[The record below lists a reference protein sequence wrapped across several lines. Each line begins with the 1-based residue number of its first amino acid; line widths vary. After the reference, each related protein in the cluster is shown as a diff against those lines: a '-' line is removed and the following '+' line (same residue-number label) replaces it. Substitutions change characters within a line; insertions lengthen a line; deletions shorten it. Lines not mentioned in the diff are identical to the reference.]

1 MKSTE
6 TQKVFVT
13 RDRLILLLIDRLIVR
28 PDVRTM
34 HTDVLDGLQIRFH
47 LLREEKVGN
56 MRVSRRGERNAGGS
70 VKISCIGNPS
80 FDRADQLT
88 SLQFW

>member
-13 RDRLILLLIDRLIVR
+13 LDRLILLLIDRLVVR

-34 HTDVLDGLQIRFH
+34 HTDVLDGLEIRLH
-47 LLREEKVGN
+47 LLRDEKEGE
-56 MRVSRRGERNAGGS
+56 RCVSRRGGRNAG
-70 VKISCIGNPS
+70 
-80 FDRADQLT
+80 
-88 SLQFW
+88 W